1 MNRITIDLETRSD
14 RDITKCGVYA
24 YADSPYFD
32 ILLFSYSIDGDKVQ
46 VVDIA
51 NGEKIPDDILK
62 ALTYEKIIKCAF
74 NVNFERVCLSRY
86 LAKNYPAF
94 FQSYSVG
101 EDTVGD
107 YLNPKSWHC
116 TMIHMSNPSHND
128 RMELE
133 IFDSFSKTVM
143 RNTGRN
149 IASASKII
157 KTNET
162 VSTDTVQYILKT
174 QGEREI
180 YPSEHIINDGK
191 GHSCVITTEWLYQ
204 AMLLLTD
211 KQKEVIILEF
221 W

>member
-1 MNRITIDLETRSD
+1 
-14 RDITKCGVYA
+14 
-24 YADSPYFD
+24 
-32 ILLFSYSIDGDKVQ
+32 
-46 VVDIA
+46 
-51 NGEKIPDDILK
+51 
-62 ALTYEKIIKCAF
+62 
-74 NVNFERVCLSRY
+74 
-86 LAKNYPAF
+86 
-94 FQSYSVG
+94 
-101 EDTVGD
+101 
-107 YLNPKSWHC
+107 
-116 TMIHMSNPSHND
+116 MSNPSHND

-157 KTNET
+157 NTNET

-180 YPSEHIINDGK
+180 YPSEHIINDRN

-204 AMLLLTD
+204 AMLLLTA

-221 W
+221 WYGMSVSDISETLHISKRSVFERTKNAFNSIRNYYERNQK

>member
-1 MNRITIDLETRSD
+1 
-14 RDITKCGVYA
+14 
-24 YADSPYFD
+24 
-32 ILLFSYSIDGDKVQ
+32 
-46 VVDIA
+46 
-51 NGEKIPDDILK
+51 
-62 ALTYEKIIKCAF
+62 
-74 NVNFERVCLSRY
+74 
-86 LAKNYPAF
+86 
-94 FQSYSVG
+94 
-101 EDTVGD
+101 
-107 YLNPKSWHC
+107 
-116 TMIHMSNPSHND
+116 MSNPSHND

-149 IASASKII
+149 IASASKTI

-162 VSTDTVQYILKT
+162 VSTDTVQYILET

-180 YPSEHIINDGK
+180 YPSEHIINDEK

-221 W
+221 WYGMSVSNISKTLHISKRSVSERKKNAFNSIRNYYERNQK

>member
-1 MNRITIDLETRSD
+1 
-14 RDITKCGVYA
+14 
-24 YADSPYFD
+24 
-32 ILLFSYSIDGDKVQ
+32 
-46 VVDIA
+46 
-51 NGEKIPDDILK
+51 
-62 ALTYEKIIKCAF
+62 
-74 NVNFERVCLSRY
+74 
-86 LAKNYPAF
+86 
-94 FQSYSVG
+94 
-101 EDTVGD
+101 
-107 YLNPKSWHC
+107 
-116 TMIHMSNPSHND
+116 MSNPSHND

-149 IASASKII
+149 IASASKTI

-162 VSTDTVQYILKT
+162 VSTDTVQYILET

-180 YPSEHIINDGK
+180 FPSEHIINDEK

-221 W
+221 WYGMSVSNISKTLHISKRSVFERKKNAFNSIRNYYERNQK